1 MRLMQINNSRSNIPS
16 NPLLTKLQGGHFVVT
31 ENKVIYFI
39 GLNTKNRYY
48 ENVKMLQMKIY
59 TFFFQQVSLFSNFD
73 NDLLKN
79 HALKNANFSRLLE
92 IPSNILLNIVQLSH
106 I

>member
-1 MRLMQINNSRSNIPS
+1 MAAGINNSISNIPS
-16 NPLLTKLQGGHFVVT
+16 YPMLTKLQGGHFVTT

-48 ENVKMLQMKIY
+48 ENVTMLQMKIY
-59 TFFFQQVSLFSNFD
+59 TFFFQQVSLFSYFD

-79 HALKNANFSRLLE
+79 HALKNAHFSGLLE
-92 IPSNILLNIVQLSH
+92 IPSNIILNTVQLSH
-106 I
+106 K